1 MIRSYNNSVSYAL
14 AVGLIADG
22 VDGASP
28 LLAAWPVEAPLSG
41 DDRTGAQASL
51 KALGY
56 DPGAVDGRIGAQTR
70 QALKAWQ
77 AKSGLIADG
86 HLTPDLAHRLEQQ
99 AAALGS
105 APSSAAAGTP

>member
-22 VDGASP
+22 VEGAAP
-28 LLAAWPVEAPLSG
+28 LVASWPVEAPLSS

-51 KALGY
+51 KALGF

-70 QALKAWQ
+70 AALRAWQ
-77 AKSGLIADG
+77 AKTGRIADG
-86 HLTPDLAHRLEQQ
+86 HLTPDLAHALEAQ
-99 AAALGS
+99 ASGLGPAS
-105 APSSAAAGTP
+105 GLTP